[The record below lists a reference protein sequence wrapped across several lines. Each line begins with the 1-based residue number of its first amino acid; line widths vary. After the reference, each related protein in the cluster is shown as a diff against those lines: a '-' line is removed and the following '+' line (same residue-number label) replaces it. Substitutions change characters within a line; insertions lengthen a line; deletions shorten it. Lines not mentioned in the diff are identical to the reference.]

1 MRKFYDLEHDRVWT
15 EDELQKEYK
24 RLLAEDFTD
33 EEKEIYSEFNYWLQC
48 CTGKNGSLDEIA
60 PEYEIDNKRKWTAT
74 KIATQTDLDYEE
86 ILEVLRKWNVH
97 GTETMYEIVNRP
109 VDVDE
114 LAECVEQELRR

>member
-15 EDELQKEYK
+15 EDELQKEHK

-97 GTETMYEIVNRP
+97 GNWTKWEINHRL
-109 VDVDE
+109 VDIEE
-114 LAECVEQELRR
+114 LAELVAEELT